1 MDVVTDLVLGAV
13 ASPWVYALLLA
24 LVVIDGFFP
33 PVPSETSV
41 VAVAAIGVATG
52 TPNAWLVVL
61 VATMGAAIGDNIS
74 YAVGRRVGPRR
85 FAWMRRPRVSAAI
98 EHAALGLQRR
108 AATLILTARYVPVG
122 RVAVNMTAGATRFP
136 WVTFWPLTLIGGACW
151 ALYSVTVGLLAGH
164 WARQQPLL
172 AALIGIVIAVALGVA
187 LDLVSS
193 AIHRRRAD
201 RRQRAA

>member
-13 ASPWVYALLLA
+13 ASPWVYVLLLA

-41 VAVAAIGVATG
+41 VAVAAIGVSTG
-52 TPNAWLVVL
+52 TPNAWLVIL
-61 VATMGAAIGDNIS
+61 VATVGAALGDNIS
-74 YAVGRRVGPRR
+74 YAVGRRVGTRR
-85 FAWMRRPRVSAAI
+85 FAWMRGPRVSAAI
-98 EHAALGLQRR
+98 EHAAHGLQRR

-136 WVTFWPLTLIGGACW
+136 WPTFWPLTLVAGACW
-151 ALYSVTVGLLAGH
+151 ALYSVAVGLIAGH

-172 AALIGIVIAVALGVA
+172 AAVIGIVIAVALGIA
-187 LDLVSS
+187 LDQVTS
-193 AIHRRRAD
+193 AIHRRRAA
-201 RRQRAA
+201 RRGRAA